1 MNTQDIVQKLR
12 RLHTLLVLG
21 KRSNNLALA
30 IRRALDAIDAWPEDA
45 RVMVQK
51 TPVRILFAGYGPK
64 FIKLFEELLK
74 TGDIAMIHQLQPE
87 FDPFF
92 CYLCEIPGIGETMA
106 RRMYFDRSIRSM
118 DDLRIAYSNNILQ
131 RIPSFGDIRL
141 KAIEDVLWISQ
152 ARDDSPADI
161 PAPTPSQLALPS
173 IYPRH
178 NMSGSYPHFSGGHE
192 MTPALE
198 YTKSYGQT
206 YDSFTDLETNEEE
219 DLFEPTPR
227 HANISQTNMP
237 QPYDGHSQDLFQPEL
252 SVQNSMNGR
261 IPSSKTGLR
270 SLPGL
275 GAAETA
281 KRTISQPNTTER
293 VDTPSL
299 AVFNAIPASAVQRTT
314 PVQDMRP
321 GTAISASVQ
330 DMRPIASA
338 SEIHHAIARTIQNQ
352 DNQPE
357 NALVKSQ
364 LEAFIAQDL
373 KEHGLLS
380 APEARMQNLE
390 TQKAYPM
397 GYTDEARMACE
408 ACHSGAKASYEAKG
422 RIEAETNLAQRMAC
436 EACHSEAAASY
447 EAKGRIEAA
456 PEHPSSCTIIRT
468 ETLHAAEIITD
479 ELVATLL
486 KCDVLIAENIQI
498 DRRMPEMPENAQA
511 EMKTD
516 KLSASAIYADSI
528 TAQIVRVKT
537 VRVRY
542 LISQVI
548 RG

>member
-456 PEHPSSCTIIRT
+456 PEHPSSYTIIRT

-479 ELVATLL
+479 ERVATLL

>member
-1 MNTQDIVQKLR
+1 
-12 RLHTLLVLG
+12 
-21 KRSNNLALA
+21 
-30 IRRALDAIDAWPEDA
+30 
-45 RVMVQK
+45 
-51 TPVRILFAGYGPK
+51 
-64 FIKLFEELLK
+64 
-74 TGDIAMIHQLQPE
+74 
-87 FDPFF
+87 
-92 CYLCEIPGIGETMA
+92 
-106 RRMYFDRSIRSM
+106 
-118 DDLRIAYSNNILQ
+118 
-131 RIPSFGDIRL
+131 
-141 KAIEDVLWISQ
+141 
-152 ARDDSPADI
+152 
-161 PAPTPSQLALPS
+161 
-173 IYPRH
+173 
-178 NMSGSYPHFSGGHE
+178 MSGSYPHFSGGHE
-192 MTPALE
+192 MTPAPE

-219 DLFEPTPR
+219 DLFEPAPR

-270 SLPGL
+270 PLPGL
-275 GAAETA
+275 GTAETA
-281 KRTISQPNTTER
+281 KRVNTISQPNTTER

-314 PVQDMRP
+314 PGQEMRP
-321 GTAISASVQ
+321 NTAISASVQ

-352 DNQPE
+352 GSQPE

-364 LEAFIAQDL
+364 LEAFITQDL

-397 GYTDEARMACE
+397 GYTEEARMACE
-408 ACHSGAKASYEAKG
+408 ACHSGAK
-422 RIEAETNLAQRMAC
+422 
-436 EACHSEAAASY
+436 ASY

-537 VRVRY
+537 VRVRD